1 MYKEP
6 ETAFAVFNFTGE
18 STIKIDDILRTTVV
32 WKRLNYSKED
42 VIASLLR
49 DKVFMTRDGTLDF
62 QYFKKMFF
70 PHLTLMMT
78 EEEYAVQRKEEAERN
93 NFYALQKKE
102 PTIEFN
108 SDK

>member
-42 VIASLLR
+42 VVASLLR
-49 DKVFMTRDGTLDF
+49 DKVFTTRDGTLDF
-62 QYFKKMFF
+62 
-70 PHLTLMMT
+70 
-78 EEEYAVQRKEEAERN
+78 
-93 NFYALQKKE
+93 
-102 PTIEFN
+102 
-108 SDK
+108 